1 MFGWYVLFIHPLLGE
16 ILLIFLVLFLGV
28 ELTSSNSIK

>member
-1 MFGWYVLFIHPLLGE
+1 MFGWYVPFIYPLLGE
-16 ILLIFLVLFLGV
+16 MLLTFSVLFLGV